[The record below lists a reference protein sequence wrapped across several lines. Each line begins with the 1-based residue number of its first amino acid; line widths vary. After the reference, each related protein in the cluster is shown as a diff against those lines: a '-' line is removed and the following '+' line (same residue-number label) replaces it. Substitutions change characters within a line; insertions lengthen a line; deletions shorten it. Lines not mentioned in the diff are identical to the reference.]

1 MRRTTTRRPMRLT
14 ESKLR
19 QIIRSVMAEATL
31 GNERGGLASND
42 WVSQASRTTGS
53 HRDRPE
59 DVLADQLRSGAI
71 DHHLLAQFIVQNH
84 SPEDIDSFMDLVV
97 PYDQV

>member
-1 MRRTTTRRPMRLT
+1 MKRTTSRRPIRLT

-19 QIIRSVMAEATL
+19 QIIRSVMSEATL
-31 GNERGGLASND
+31 GNVRGGLASDD
-42 WVSQASRTTGS
+42 WSSWASRTTGS
-53 HRDRPE
+53 HRESPE
-59 DVLADQLRSGAI
+59 DVLANQLRSGAI
-71 DHHLLAQFIVQNH
+71 DHHLLAQFIVQHH